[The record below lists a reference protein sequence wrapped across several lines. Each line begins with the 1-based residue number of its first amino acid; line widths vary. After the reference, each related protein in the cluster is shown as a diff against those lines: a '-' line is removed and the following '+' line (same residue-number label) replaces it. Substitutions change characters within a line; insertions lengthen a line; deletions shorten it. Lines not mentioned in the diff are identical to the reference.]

1 MKETKEEEFWNTL
14 THFVG
19 LILSLIGLPF
29 LIYNDNALTEFS
41 IHGILFFEFGLIC
54 VYTASTLYHYTSNV
68 KLKKKFRV
76 FDHISIFYLIA
87 GSYAPVCL
95 ITLYDGPGV
104 KILAYVILLAIIGTL
119 GKVFFTGKFDRLFL
133 LLYLFMGWL
142 IVLDFDSVLTLIPL
156 NGILLLVLSGV
167 LYSVGTIFYS
177 LQKMKYSHAIWH
189 VFVLGGS
196 ASHYFV
202 ILFYVI

>member
-29 LIYNDNALTEFS
+29 LIYYDNALTEFS
-41 IHGILFFEFGLIC
+41 VHGILFFEFGLIC

-68 KLKKKFRV
+68 ELKKKFRV
-76 FDHISIFYLIA
+76 LDHISIFYLIA

-95 ITLYDGPGV
+95 ITLYDGPGF
-104 KILAYVILLAIIGTL
+104 KILAYVTLLAIIGTL

-156 NGILLLVLSGV
+156 NGIILLVLSGV